1 MRESNDDVKQRNSKL
16 VREMAT
22 SKKKKKNQIIK
33 EPT

>member
-22 SKKKKKNQIIK
+22 SKKKKKIK
-33 EPT
+33 L

>member
-22 SKKKKKNQIIK
+22 SKKKKNQIIK
-33 EPT
+33 EPP